1 MIFFRFRASQERPK
15 IDAKMH
21 SKKTSQ
27 KNIQKKDFGLH
38 FGLQIPPLGASWPSL
53 GHFWT
58 PSGWSWAPSGGIL
71 ALREAPGWI
80 FEASKGVW
88 GQLLACLLATIFAY
102 NCWIDLLHELLH
114 ETHHGIHLGFSFTP
128 CSAAVRAQHM
138 ELKPSWLLKPQ
149 KTSAP
154 APIFTFLS

>member
-1 MIFFRFRASQERPK
+1 M
-15 IDAKMH
+15 
-21 SKKTSQ
+21 
-27 KNIQKKDFGLH
+27 DFGLH
-38 FGLQIPPLGASWPSL
+38 FGLQKPPLGASWPSL

-114 ETHHGIHLGFSFTP
+114 ETHLDIHLRFSFTP

-138 ELKPSWLLKPQ
+138 ELLVIVVDLASSSPLGVSVAAPKRPSELQLGA
-149 KTSAP
+149 S
-154 APIFTFLS
+154 